1 MSIGSVLQVW
11 SWMLLVL
18 VEAGRGSACSPAPQ
32 PMSGCI
38 SPAAHQSTCAWSHP
52 AGRTPSWCGG
62 TQGLEWAVRRGR
74 LFSRLRSALGLPL
87 LPSRQLP
94 PFAHRTSLSGPRSQ
108 AQKSLSFPVTSTA
121 SKNRPCGPQW
131 TCPPGW
137 RGGGTPGSKALP
149 SAPAHPHLEPIILL
163 SWSD

>member
-137 RGGGTPGSKALP
+137 RGGGDSWVQSP
-149 SAPAHPHLEPIILL
+149 SLSPCPPPPRAYHSPELE
-163 SWSD
+163 